1 MSPKAFVANLSEH
14 VKRTYIG
21 GCYSMPF
28 AEDVK
33 RLRPDLNVFGISV
46 AKKIYESPM
55 GGGHPVRL
63 QDVQTKE
70 LSPLKLEQVKT

>member
-1 MSPKAFVANLSEH
+1 
-14 VKRTYIG
+14 
-21 GCYSMPF
+21 MPF